1 MKKTQGRKL
10 ITLLK
15 QRPMTTME
23 LLKTG
28 ISTCPWK
35 RVSESLEEGEIL
47 TKRKNARGLNV
58 YRVEKVYTPKTVWVK

>member
-1 MKKTQGRKL
+1 MKQTQGRKL

-15 QRPMTTME
+15 RRSMTTME

-35 RVSESLEEGEIL
+35 RVNESLREDEQLKIG
-47 TKRKNARGLNV
+47 RKTLESGRVVNT
-58 YRVEKVYTPKTVWVK
+58 YRVVKKAAT